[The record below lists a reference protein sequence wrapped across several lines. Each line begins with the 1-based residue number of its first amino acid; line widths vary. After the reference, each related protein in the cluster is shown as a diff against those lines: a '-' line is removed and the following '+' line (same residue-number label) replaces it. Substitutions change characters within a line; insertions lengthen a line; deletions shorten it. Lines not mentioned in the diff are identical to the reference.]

1 MKIAPSFV
9 VTTHL
14 KLGAMKQKNV
24 IEFEQVVERGCGM
37 DVHKETVVVTI
48 RGKGIKTV
56 TKSYSTFTRSL
67 IKLKK
72 WLQKHGITHV
82 AMESTG
88 VYWKPIFN
96 VLGDDFTILLVN
108 ARHVKNIPG
117 HKTDKRDSRW
127 LAKLLLSG
135 LLKGSFIPDRAFR
148 ELRDLVRYKTKLTHM
163 VAADKNRFLKIL
175 EDANIKLSMVLSD
188 VFGASGTKMINHILS
203 VEDYRPEELMQ
214 YVHGRIKASRE
225 EIKDALTGYITDH
238 HRFMMQTLLDNMART
253 KSTISWVEKRIDAL
267 IEPYKHVK
275 ELLETIPGVGSDIA
289 IVIIAEISTD
299 MDNFPDHKH
308 LASWA
313 GMSPGSN
320 ESAGKNKSGRIT
332 YGNKHLRSQLT
343 EAGWAA
349 SRTKGTYFNSKYKS
363 LVGRRGKRKTI
374 VALGHKILIASY
386 FIIKDKVEFKE
397 LGEDHLNNFRRD
409 KLIAYYKKQIERLDP
424 NLEFE
429 EEKVA

>member
-1 MKIAPSFV
+1 M
-9 VTTHL
+9 
-14 KLGAMKQKNV
+14 QKKDC

-56 TKSYSTFTRSL
+56 TKSYSTFTSSL
-67 IKLKK
+67 IKLKE
-72 WLQKHGITHV
+72 WLIKHGITHL

-96 VLGDDFTILLVN
+96 VLGDDFEILLVN

-135 LLKGSFIPDRAFR
+135 LLKGSFIPERPFR
-148 ELRDLVRYKTKLTHM
+148 ELRDLARYKTKLTHQ
-163 VAADKNRFLKIL
+163 VAADKNRLLKIL
-175 EDANIKLSMVLSD
+175 EDANIKLSMVLSN

-203 VEDYRPEELMQ
+203 CDNYRPEELMQ
-214 YVHGRIKASRE
+214 YVHGKIKASRE
-225 EIKDALTGYITDH
+225 DIKEALTGFVTEH
-238 HRFMMQTLLDNMART
+238 HRFMMQTILDNMAKT
-253 KSTISWVEKRIDAL
+253 ESTISGIEERLDTAL
-267 IEPYKHVK
+267 EPYKLEQ
-275 ELLETIPGVGSDIA
+275 ELLETIPGVGPGVA
-289 IVIIAEISTD
+289 TVIIAEISTA
-299 MDNFPDHKH
+299 MDNFPNHKH

-332 YGNKHLRSQLT
+332 YGNKHLRSHLT

-349 SRTKGTYFNSKYKS
+349 SRTKNTYFSSKYKKM
-363 LVGRRGKRKTI
+363 VGRRGKRRTI
-374 VALGHKILIASY
+374 IALGHKILIASY

-397 LGEDHLNNFRRD
+397 LGEDYLNNFRRD
-409 KLIAYYKKQIERLDP
+409 KLIAYYKKQIEKLEP
-424 NLEFE
+424 NLEFDK
-429 EEKVA
+429 EKAA